1 MFSRQKVFLFEFYI
15 YRKQFPFILLNRK
28 KTYYKNNYSSKIEES
43 VNRQIKAEQQAG
55 QDYLNIA
62 VTFLHPSKSQFGAG
76 AFFMKMYKE
85 ELDHMHKFINYQLLR
100 GGTPLIPGL
109 EPPTP
114 NKDLTLLNAFKQ
126 GLCMEKEITVWGYF
140 QLLEDGVK
148 LAEEVKDY
156 HYADFVTSEFLTEQA
171 RSINE
176 MATHITKLMAIGD
189 NSHALYHYDLELE
202 KIHQLPHTKQ

>member
-1 MFSRQKVFLFEFYI
+1 MFSKKNVFLFEFYVC
-15 YRKQFPFILLNRK
+15 RKQFPIILLNRK
-28 KTYYKNNYSSKIEES
+28 NTYYKSNYSSKIEES
-43 VNRQIKAEQQAG
+43 VNKQIKAEQQAG

-85 ELDHMHKFINYQLLR
+85 ELDHMQKFINYQILR

-114 NKDLTLLNAFKQ
+114 NKDLTLLDAFKQ
-126 GLCMEKEITVWGYF
+126 GLCMEKEITV
-140 QLLEDGVK
+140 LLENGVK
-148 LAEEVKDY
+148 LAEELKDF
-156 HYADFVTSEFLTEQA
+156 HYADFVTSQFLTDQVK
-171 RSINE
+171 SINE

-189 NSHALYHYDLELE
+189 NTHALYHYDLELE
-202 KIHQLPHTKQ
+202 RIHTQTRQ